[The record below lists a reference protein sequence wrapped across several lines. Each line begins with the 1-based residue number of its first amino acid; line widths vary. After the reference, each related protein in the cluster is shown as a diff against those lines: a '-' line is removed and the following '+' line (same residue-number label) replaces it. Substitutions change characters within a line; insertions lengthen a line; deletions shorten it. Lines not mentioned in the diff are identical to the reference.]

1 MDKTK
6 RKAIEKGILEFTGK
20 ITPGGAS
27 RRVYESI
34 FKKCTDEQFKSIWD
48 GIKTK
53 GYIPIFLDNFD
64 SQEMIDYDLIVNL
77 AKEWNIPLEQQV
89 IIPDSDT
96 GIFHTTP
103 ETALVG
109 IVEVGK
115 QRQIIV
121 KKIGVSKHDYDI
133 EDLTGQPTGD
143 SKAGG
148 ISNPEINILIALGL
162 PTVAKELASV
172 KGGDIGAYRN
182 YKSQLSM
189 TGHANTKEALKNGTG
204 VKSLQTAN
212 WLLRGRHI
220 ISTIGER

>member
-1 MDKTK
+1 METAK
-6 RKAIEKGILEFTGK
+6 RKAIEEGILEFAGS
-20 ITPGGAS
+20 ITPGGGS
-27 RRVYESI
+27 RQVYESI
-34 FKKCTDEQFKSIWD
+34 FKNCTDEQFDKIWD
-48 GIKTK
+48 GIKK
-53 GYIPIFLDNFD
+53 RGYIPIFLDNFD
-64 SQEMIDYDLIVNL
+64 SMEMIDYDLVVGLCN
-77 AKEWNIPLEQQV
+77 KWEIPLEQQV
-89 IIPDSDT
+89 IIPDPDT

-162 PTVAKELASV
+162 STVAKELASV

-182 YKSQLSM
+182 YKSQLST
-189 TGHANTKEALKNGTG
+189 TGTANTQEALRNGTG
-204 VKSLQTAN
+204 VKSLQTAS

-220 ISTIGER
+220 LSTIGER